1 MGRTDAGK
9 KAIASHIASLS
20 RGRRI
25 RSPAFRPP
33 GLAGGQGLRSICST
47 WAGGHV
53 RAAPAGL
60 GGDRRLPA
68 LDCLRIIAAD
78 AINESSFN
86 INSRE

>member
-1 MGRTDAGK
+1 
-9 KAIASHIASLS
+9 
-20 RGRRI
+20 
-25 RSPAFRPP
+25 
-33 GLAGGQGLRSICST
+33 
-47 WAGGHV
+47 V